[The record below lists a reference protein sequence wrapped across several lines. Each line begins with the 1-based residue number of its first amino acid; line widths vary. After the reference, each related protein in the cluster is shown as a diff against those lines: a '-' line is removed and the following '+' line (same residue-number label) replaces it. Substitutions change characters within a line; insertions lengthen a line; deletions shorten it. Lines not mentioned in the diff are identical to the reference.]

1 MLTSCVCSNALF
13 LSVLTCI
20 FMWGKLKSL
29 FVVISYSNKIMLTVS
44 YYQFSL
50 LRKLTLVL
58 LQIKPKTWAY
68 SNHGICSKTVVIQ
81 IIINLSTNKQ
91 KITVT
96 TLLKP
101 CLIFIRVLY
110 YYSTIFSFQMYVVQN
125 KYCFKVSIFVNIK
138 FSVSKNG
145 NRKKLV
151 TLYFKLSLL

>member
-1 MLTSCVCSNALF
+1 MLVSMLISCVSSNALF

-81 IIINLSTNKQ
+81 IIINLSTNK
-91 KITVT
+91 KKNHGYYTNKTVFNFH
-96 TLLKP
+96 KGS
-101 CLIFIRVLY
+101 LY
-110 YYSTIFSFQMYVVQN
+110 HSTIFSFQMYVVQN
-125 KYCFKVSIFVNIK
+125 KYCFKVSIFFNMK
-138 FSVSKNG
+138 FSVSIK
-145 NRKKLV
+145 RE
-151 TLYFKLSLL
+151 